1 MRKAINLAVI
11 LNNKILL
18 VKKKKIWILPGGKP
32 NKNETD
38 IQCLEREL
46 LEELPEAEFNIRN
59 FYKSFIGIT
68 PHKGDK
74 LRAEVYFGSLNNGP
88 GEPAR
93 EICNV
98 KFIKNFEEYLLSD
111 ITNKIVM
118 ELKKDGYL

>member
-1 MRKAINLAVI
+1 MASKYSVKSSCIYLDGSDVPINK
-11 LNNKILL
+11 LNITQSNKI
-18 VKKKKIWILPGGKP
+18 
-32 NKNETD
+32 
-38 IQCLEREL
+38 QALEREL